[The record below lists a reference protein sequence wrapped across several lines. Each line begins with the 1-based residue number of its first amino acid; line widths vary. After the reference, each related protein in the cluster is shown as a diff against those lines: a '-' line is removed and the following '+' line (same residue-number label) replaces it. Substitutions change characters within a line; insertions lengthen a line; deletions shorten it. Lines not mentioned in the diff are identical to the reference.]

1 MTPIAAAPRVIVAGA
16 GPGGL
21 TAAALLREA
30 GAVVTVLERELPG
43 PIAHASRGGLVVNKS
58 VWNVLRQVGGG
69 ALLDDAR
76 TSVSATNQLMS
87 RRAIVEAVS
96 THAESIGTKI
106 RHGVEIGHITDDAAG
121 VSVAV
126 RDTQTGADELLR
138 ADWFVDAS
146 GGHTELS
153 ALPEFER
160 HLAAGPKQLLPAERP
175 YVAVEAAA
183 DPTRGLGW
191 NGPDGSFVLNNPAEG
206 VLAVYRGGDTLP
218 AAGTLDDVADEMLR
232 SVGVDP
238 KTKVGKPFTFTAK
251 QQVAD
256 HAGMGHRLLVG
267 DSVGTVIPATQ
278 MGIGLAL
285 LDAQRAAK
293 TIVDAHVAQNA
304 DDAARIVAD
313 YSEKTVQMQKL
324 FIR

>member
-1 MTPIAAAPRVIVAGA
+1 MIPLASAPHVIVAGA

-43 PIAHASRGGLVVNKS
+43 PLEHASRGGLVVNKS
-58 VWNVLRQVGGG
+58 VWDVLRQVGGG
-69 ALLDDAR
+69 ALLDDPR

-87 RRAIVEAVS
+87 RRAIVDAVS

-106 RHGVEIGHITDDAAG
+106 RHGVEIGHISDDAAG

-126 RDTQTGADELLR
+126 RDSRTGADELLH

-160 HLAAGPKQLLPAERP
+160 HLAAGPKGLLPAERR

-183 DPTRGLGW
+183 DSTRGLGW
-191 NGPDGSFVLNNPAEG
+191 NGEDGAFVLNNPAEG
-206 VLAVYRGGDTLP
+206 VLAVYRGSDTLP
-218 AAGTLDDVADEMLR
+218 AADKLDDVADELLR

-238 KTKVGKPFTFTAK
+238 KTKVGAPFTFTAR

-256 HAGMGHRLLVG
+256 HAAAGHRLLVG

-285 LDAQRAAK
+285 LDAQRAARA
-293 TIVDAHVAQNA
+293 ILEAHVAKSA
-304 DDAARIVAD
+304 DDAARTVAD
-313 YSEKTVQMQKL
+313 YSEKTVQMQKM